1 MPAPLI
7 TGMLATCPRLPMSP
21 PHHISGPEVL
31 PSSLDLC
38 PRQRAWVEID
48 RGAITTNTRRV
59 RESLAPRSTLMAV
72 VKADGYGHGAV
83 TVAEAAREGGAGSF
97 GVATLAEA
105 IELRQAGINEPVLVL
120 GNLTQPSELR
130 ACLHWGL
137 MPTLS
142 SLSQALVASNVGIA
156 GGRDLEVHLKL
167 DTGMTRLGVAWDE
180 GPALLDSL
188 AGLDGVRLRGVYSH
202 LADADNPDDTITRQ
216 QLQRFTVV
224 LTRLAELELRPG
236 LRHLAN
242 SAGTLAGDP
251 TLQFDMVRVGLA
263 LYGHAPAPHL
273 RGRLALRPAM
283 SVRARVT
290 MVRSVPAGVGVSYG
304 HSFVTRRPSRLAV
317 VGIGYADGVVR
328 SLSNRLQV
336 LAHGQRL
343 PQVGK
348 ITMDQLVIDAT
359 DCPALG
365 PGDVVTLLGESAGG
379 SIEAAE
385 WADLADTIPW
395 EILCGF
401 RQRLPRLPVG
411 HEAEVIS
418 G

>member
-1 MPAPLI
+1 
-7 TGMLATCPRLPMSP
+7 MSSL
-21 PHHISGPEVL
+21 HHISSPEVL
-31 PSSLDLC
+31 PTSLDLC

-48 RGAITTNTRRV
+48 RGAIVTNTHRV
-59 RESLAPRSTLMAV
+59 RASLAKGTALMAV

-83 TVAEAAREGGAGSF
+83 TVAEAARDGGATSF

-105 IELRQAGINEPVLVL
+105 IELRQVGLREPVLIL
-120 GNLTQPSELR
+120 GNLTQPAELR
-130 ACLHWGL
+130 SCLHWGL

-156 GGRDLEVHLKL
+156 GGRDLDVHLKL
-167 DTGMTRLGVAWDE
+167 DTGMTRLGAAWED
-180 GPALLDSL
+180 GPALLETL
-188 AGLDGVRLRGVYSH
+188 AGLEGVRLRGVYSH
-202 LADADNPDDTITRQ
+202 LADADSPADAITPL
-216 QLQRFTVV
+216 QLQRFTSV
-224 LTRLAELELRPG
+224 LTRMAELELRPG

-242 SAGTLAGDP
+242 SAATLGGDR

-273 RGRLALRPAM
+273 RHRIPLRPAM

-290 MVRSVPAGVGVSYG
+290 LVRNVTAGVGVSYG

-317 VGIGYADGVVR
+317 VGIGYADGVIR

-336 LAHGQRL
+336 LAHGRRL

-359 DCPALG
+359 DCPELN
-365 PGDVVTLLGESAGG
+365 PGDVVTLLGEAQGNL
-379 SIEAAE
+379 IEASE
-385 WADLADTIPW
+385 WAALADTIPW